1 MTAGGLFPRHDAI
14 ETLIRVD
21 GVLGLP
27 YEVPLECES
36 PREVDRIRPRQCVV
50 ET

>member
-1 MTAGGLFPRHDAI
+1 MTAGGLFSLHEAI

-27 YEVPLECES
+27 YEIPLEFER
-36 PREVDRIRPRQCVV
+36 PREVDGIRRRQYVV
-50 ET
+50 DP